1 MQNQNYGKFIVLE
14 GLEGAGKTTAR
25 EAVVKALQAHGI
37 SQIEF
42 TREPGSTPL
51 AEKLR
56 KLIKFGYGDEVIS
69 NKAELLMLYAAR
81 IQLVENVIYPALKQ
95 GKWVLGDRHDMSSQ
109 AYQGGGRQIDRTLL
123 TTLRDSVLGDF
134 KPHLTLYLDIDP
146 ELGLR
151 RVRSRGE
158 LDRIEQLQLDF
169 FQRTR
174 MRYLELVDIDP
185 NAVLIDASQ
194 SIEQVADA
202 IQQAVRNWLVNAGLN
217 DVSVV

>member
-1 MQNQNYGKFIVLE
+1 MEIKMQKCGKFIVLE

-25 EAVVKALQAHGI
+25 EAVLKALQANGI
-37 SQIEF
+37 SQVEF
-42 TREPGSTPL
+42 TREPGGTPL

-56 KLIKFGYGDEVIS
+56 ELIKFGDGNEVIS
-69 NKAELLMLYAAR
+69 DKAELLMLYAAR
-81 IQLVENVIYPALKQ
+81 IQLVENVIRPALRT

-123 TTLRDSVLGDF
+123 ATLRDTVLGNF
-134 KPHLTLYLDIDP
+134 KPDLTLYLDIDP
-146 ELGLR
+146 ELGLSR
-151 RVRSRGE
+151 ARSRGE

-174 MRYLELVDIDP
+174 ARYLELVATDP

-194 SIEQVADA
+194 SMVQVAADV
-202 IQQAVRNWLVNAGLN
+202 QSAVCSWLAKQDN
-217 DVSVV
+217 

>member
-1 MQNQNYGKFIVLE
+1 MEIKMQKCGKFIVLE

-25 EAVVKALQAHGI
+25 EAVLKALQANGI
-37 SQIEF
+37 SQVEF
-42 TREPGSTPL
+42 TREPGGTPL

-56 KLIKFGYGDEVIS
+56 ELIKFGDGNEVIS
-69 NKAELLMLYAAR
+69 DKAELLMLYAAR
-81 IQLVENVIYPALKQ
+81 IQLVDNVIRPALRT

-123 TTLRDSVLGDF
+123 ATLRDTVLGDF
-134 KPHLTLYLDIDP
+134 KPDLTLYLDIDP
-146 ELGLR
+146 ELGLSR
-151 RVRSRGE
+151 ARSRGE

-174 MRYLELVDIDP
+174 TRYLELVATDP

-194 SIEQVADA
+194 SMAQVAADV
-202 IQQAVRNWLVNAGLN
+202 QSAVCAWLVKQDN
-217 DVSVV
+217 

>member
-1 MQNQNYGKFIVLE
+1 MQKCGKFIVLE

-25 EAVVKALQAHGI
+25 EAVLKALQANGI
-37 SQIEF
+37 SQVEF
-42 TREPGSTPL
+42 TREPGGTPL

-56 KLIKFGYGDEVIS
+56 ELIKFGDGNEVIS
-69 NKAELLMLYAAR
+69 DKAELLMLYAAR
-81 IQLVENVIYPALKQ
+81 IQLVENVIRPALRT

-123 TTLRDSVLGDF
+123 ATLRDTVLGNF
-134 KPHLTLYLDIDP
+134 KPDLTLYLDIDP
-146 ELGLR
+146 ELGLSR
-151 RVRSRGE
+151 ARSRGE

-174 MRYLELVDIDP
+174 ARYLELVATDP

-194 SIEQVADA
+194 SMVQVAADV
-202 IQQAVRNWLVNAGLN
+202 QSAVCSWLAKQDN
-217 DVSVV
+217 